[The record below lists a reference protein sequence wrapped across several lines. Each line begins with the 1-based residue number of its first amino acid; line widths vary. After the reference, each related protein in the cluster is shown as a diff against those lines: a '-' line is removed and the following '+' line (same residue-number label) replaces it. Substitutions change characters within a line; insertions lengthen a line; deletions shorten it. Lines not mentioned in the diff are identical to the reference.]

1 MLIYNGGMLSLFNKT
16 SNFIKTLKL
25 ICAISL
31 LEPPNDLF
39 SFPQITNVA
48 C

>member
-1 MLIYNGGMLSLFNKT
+1 MSIYSGGMLNLFNKT

-25 ICAISL
+25 ICVISL
-31 LEPPNDLF
+31 LEPPNDFF
-39 SFPQITNVA
+39 SFLQITNVA